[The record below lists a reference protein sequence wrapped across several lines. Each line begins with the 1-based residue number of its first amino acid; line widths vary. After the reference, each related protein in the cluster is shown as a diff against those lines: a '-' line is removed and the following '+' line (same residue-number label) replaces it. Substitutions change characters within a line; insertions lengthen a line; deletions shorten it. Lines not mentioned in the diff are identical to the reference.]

1 MPAYGVR
8 RPVVLSPFLLRV
20 VSAVLAF
27 LANAAARMAVVRPD
41 ARLETRRVAR
51 PDARLNCGPHPRGA
65 LAWAF
70 EWVVVKT
77 CVQGGRIGAAMVA

>member
-41 ARLETRRVAR
+41 ARL
-51 PDARLNCGPHPRGA
+51 NCGPHPRAA

-77 CVQGGRIGAAMVA
+77 CVQGGANWGGDGGLTLTVSGSAMKN